1 MEKSKEELQ
10 RLLQL
15 LEMERMEERRQFR
28 DRFLNTSLDK
38 RVKEGTSWYPVV
50 VESEEIGL
58 GDRIVLEITRN
69 PAEERGLFQSGSIAA
84 LWCNAEH
91 YRKDPPSV
99 TGVVIKALKDKV
111 ILALDTDDTP
121 DWIDEGKLG
130 LDLSY
135 DERGYKEMVKAIQ
148 DVMNAQ
154 RDRLAILR
162 EVLLGH
168 KAVSTDPK
176 LGGAAFPALNPSQND
191 AVQLVRMA
199 EDLAIVHGPP
209 GTGKTTTLVRA
220 IADTLTREQQ
230 VIVCAASNMATDLL
244 TEKLAQQGL
253 RVLRLGHPAR
263 VSEDVLQHCL
273 DLQVSLHPSFKDMK
287 KFRRDAE
294 EIRKQA
300 TKFKRNFGKE
310 ERERRKELLQ
320 EARDCQKQARD
331 LEDYILQ
338 DLINKAQAITCTLTG
353 AATSMLK
360 GRRFSTLF
368 IDEAAQATEPATWIP
383 IRLADRVI
391 FAGDHCQLPP
401 TVKSQEAS
409 RAGFAVSLFEKC
421 IQRHPEAAVM
431 LRTQYRMHSEIM
443 GFSNRQFYHNDLLA
457 HESVSDHRLSTNPEK
472 PLLYR
477 AMEFIDTAGCGY
489 EEKLNDETR
498 SLSNPGEAS
507 ILFAHLLA
515 LSEELRSQKG
525 WPTLGIISPYK
536 DQVLLLREKLEQLP
550 IHHGWRPYITVDTV
564 DGFQGQERDII
575 YISMVRSNTEG
586 GIGFLGDTRRM
597 NVAMTR
603 ARMKLVLTGDSGTLG
618 AHPFYAAFLDYV
630 DAVGAYVSAWDW
642 VHLVGNE

>member
-1 MEKSKEELQ
+1 MEKSKEELR

-15 LEMERMEERRQFR
+15 LETERMEERRQFR

-50 VESEEIGL
+50 IESEEIGI

-69 PAEERGLFQSGSIAA
+69 AAEERGLFQNGSIAA
-84 LWCNAEH
+84 LWCNAEQ

-99 TGVVIKALKDKV
+99 TDESPEWL
-111 ILALDTDDTP
+111 
-121 DWIDEGKLG
+121 DEGKLG

-135 DERGYKEMVKAIQ
+135 DERGYKEMVRAIN

-168 KAVSTDPK
+168 KKVSTDISL
-176 LGGAAFPALNPSQND
+176 LGPAFPELNASQNE
-191 AVQLVRMA
+191 AVQLVRIA

-220 IADTLTREQQ
+220 IADTLIKEKQ
-230 VIVCAASNMATDLL
+230 VIVCAASNLATDFL
-244 TEKLAQQGL
+244 TEKLAKQGI

-273 DLQVSLHPSFKDMK
+273 DLQISLHPSYKDMK
-287 KFRRDAE
+287 KFRRDAD

-310 ERERRKELLQ
+310 ERERRKELLH

-331 LEDYILQ
+331 LEDFILH

-360 GRRFSTLF
+360 GRHFSTLF
-368 IDEAAQATEPATWIP
+368 IDEAAQATEPACWIP
-383 IRLADRVI
+383 IRLADRVV

-401 TVKSQEAS
+401 TVKSQEAA

-421 IQRHPEAAVM
+421 IARHPEAARM
-431 LRTQYRMHSEIM
+431 LRTQYRMHREIM
-443 GFSNRQFYHNDLLA
+443 GFSNRQFYHNDLEA
-457 HESVSDHRLSTNPEK
+457 DPSVADHRLGDNAEK

-477 AMEFIDTAGCGY
+477 SMEFIDTAGCGY

-498 SLSNPGEAS
+498 SLSNPGEVD
-507 ILFAHLLA
+507 ILYAHLLA
-515 LSEELRSQKG
+515 LGEELRSRKG
-525 WPTLGIISPYK
+525 WPTLGIVSPYK
-536 DQVLLLREKLEQLP
+536 DQVLLLRERLEQLP
-550 IHHGWRPYITVDTV
+550 IPHGWRPFITVDTV

-603 ARMKLVLTGDSGTLG
+603 ARMKLVLCGDSGTLG
-618 AHPFYAAFLDYV
+618 GHPFYAAFLDYV
-630 DAVGAYVSAWDW
+630 DVGAYVSAWDW
-642 VHLVGNE
+642 VHLVGG

>member
-15 LEMERMEERRQFR
+15 LEIERLEERQQFR

-50 VESEEIGL
+50 VASEEIGL

-69 PAEERGLFQSGSIAA
+69 PAEERGLFQNGSIAA
-84 LWCNAEH
+84 LWCNAEQ
-91 YRKDPPSV
+91 YRKDPPTV
-99 TGVVIKALKDKV
+99 TGIVIKALKDKV
-111 ILALDTDDTP
+111 IFALDADDTP
-121 DWIDEGKLG
+121 EWLDEGKLG

-135 DERGYKEMVKAIQ
+135 DERGYKEMVKAIN
-148 DVMNAQ
+148 DVKSAERN
-154 RDRLAILR
+154 RLAILR
-162 EVLLGH
+162 EVLLGQ
-168 KAVSTDPK
+168 K
-176 LGGAAFPALNPSQND
+176 PATIDRSLSGPSIAGLNASQND
-191 AVQLVRMA
+191 AVQCLRMA

-220 IADTLTREQQ
+220 IADTLTKEKQ
-230 VIVCAASNMATDLL
+230 VLVCAASNLATDLL
-244 TEKLAQQGL
+244 TEKLAKQGV

-273 DLQVSLHPSFKDMK
+273 DLQVSLHPAYKDMK
-287 KFRRDAE
+287 KFRREAE
-294 EIRKQA
+294 DIRKQA

-310 ERERRKELLQ
+310 ERERRKELLK

-331 LEDYILQ
+331 LEDYILH
-338 DLINKAQAITCTLTG
+338 DLIDKAQAITCTLTG
-353 AATSMLK
+353 AATSMLR
-360 GRRFSTLF
+360 GRHFSTLF
-368 IDEAAQATEPATWIP
+368 IDEAAQATEPAAWIP
-383 IRLADRVI
+383 IRLVDRVV

-401 TVKSQEAS
+401 TVKSQDAA

-421 IQRHPEAAVM
+421 IQRHPDAAVM

-443 GFSNRQFYHNDLLA
+443 GFSNRQFYHNGLLA
-457 HESVSDHRLSTNPEK
+457 DPSVADRRLSEDPEK

-477 AMEFIDTAGCGY
+477 PMEFLDTAGCGY

-498 SLSNPGEAS
+498 SLSNPGEAD

-536 DQVLLLREKLEQLP
+536 DQVLLLRQKLEQLP
-550 IHHGWRPYITVDTV
+550 IHHGWRPFITVDTV

-597 NVAMTR
+597 NVGMTR
-603 ARMKLVLTGDSGTLG
+603 ARMKLVLAGDSGTLG
-618 AHPFYAAFLDYV
+618 GHPFYAAFLDYV
-630 DAVGAYVSAWDW
+630 DAIGAYVSAWDW
-642 VHLVGNE
+642 VHLVGQ